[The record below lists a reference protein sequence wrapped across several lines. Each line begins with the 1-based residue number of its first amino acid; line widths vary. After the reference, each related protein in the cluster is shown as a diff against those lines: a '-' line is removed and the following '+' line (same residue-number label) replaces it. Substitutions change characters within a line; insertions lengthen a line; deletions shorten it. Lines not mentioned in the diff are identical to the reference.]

1 MKISCYPETDT
12 FYIELKEVPSVES
25 EEIAEGIVVDYDEN
39 GEIVG
44 IEIERTGERREVEL
58 PFIGKLLP
66 VSA

>member
-1 MKISCYPETDT
+1 MKISYYSETDT

-25 EEIAEGIVVDYDEN
+25 EELAEGIVVDSDEN
-39 GEIVG
+39 GEIIG
-44 IEIERTGERREVEL
+44 IEIERASERKEVEL

>member
-1 MKISCYPETDT
+1 MKISYYSETDT

-25 EEIAEGIVVDYDEN
+25 EELAEGIVVDYDEN
-39 GEIVG
+39 GEIIG
-44 IEIERTGERREVEL
+44 IEIERASERKEVEL

>member
-1 MKISCYPETDT
+1 VKISYYPETNT
-12 FYIELKEVPSVES
+12 FYIELKRVPSVGS
-25 EEIAEGIVVDYDEN
+25 KEIAEGIVVDYDKN

-44 IEIERTGERREVEL
+44 IEIERAGERKGVEL

>member
-1 MKISCYPETDT
+1 VKISYYSETDT

-25 EEIAEGIVVDYDEN
+25 EELAEGIVVDYDEN
-39 GEIVG
+39 GEIIG
-44 IEIERTGERREVEL
+44 IEIERASERKEVEL